1 MGYRLGTRMIG
12 GGLKLTVLR
21 DGKTLKRTLALV
33 SAPEVP
39 PRNVSQLKGRS
50 PLAGATVANLSPA
63 LAEELGLDTL
73 AHGVIVL
80 DVSASSPAHRLQ
92 LKAGDFVLKV
102 NGQEIDRVATLR
114 NAVEDRRREW
124 QLSVRRGERTFN
136 LAVRG

>member
-1 MGYRLGTRMIG
+1 M
-12 GGLKLTVLR
+12 
-21 DGKTLKRTLALV
+21 
-33 SAPEVP
+33 
-39 PRNVSQLKGRS
+39 
-50 PLAGATVANLSPA
+50 ANLSPA

-80 DVSASSPAHRLQ
+80 DVSRISPAHRLQ